1 MNARPLSVI
10 DALGTSVEPQRTAVV
25 EKARGRT
32 VRARRIGCHGSR
44 TPRCEESNVG
54 QTMGMWNRNGTEEK
68 SFSRFGV
75 ARLYDC
81 IESRRGMLRPSSRS
95 GSREGVAIPRRAF
108 T

>member
-1 MNARPLSVI
+1 MRPALQLSRR
-10 DALGTSVEPQRTAVV
+10 EPRCG
-25 EKARGRT
+25 EGP
-32 VRARRIGCHGSR
+32 GPDGSKR
-44 TPRCEESNVG
+44 PSDWMSWLSQPRCEESNVG

-68 SFSRFGV
+68 SFSTFGI